1 MVVRKYE
8 DAFKKILRG
17 LAIVFLGFC
26 LECYLGTGK
35 DKGSTTGKCSVFD
48 RYCMKTL
55 ESLTGII
62 TRYLKILGNLGIKYL
77 FHYI

>member
-8 DAFKKILRG
+8 EALRKSEG
-17 LAIVFLGFC
+17 ACNRFLGFC

-48 RYCMKTL
+48 RYCMKTQ

-62 TRYLKILGNLGIKYL
+62 TR
-77 FHYI
+77 